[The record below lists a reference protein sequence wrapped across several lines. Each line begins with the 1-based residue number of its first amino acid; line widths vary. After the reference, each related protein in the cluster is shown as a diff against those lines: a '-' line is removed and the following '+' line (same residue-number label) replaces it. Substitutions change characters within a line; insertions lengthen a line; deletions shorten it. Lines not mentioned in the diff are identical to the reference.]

1 MNTLIVIGTLALE
14 KANQPFLFLDLFYVI
29 PSKFMFHRQSW
40 GGECLTDRNE
50 DKRREIRP
58 DLAQVS
64 RLWDYFPPIV
74 NSPIVC

>member
-1 MNTLIVIGTLALE
+1 MNTLSVIGTLALE
-14 KANQPFLFLDLFYVI
+14 KANQPFFVFGSFLCYSVQIYVP
-29 PSKFMFHRQSW
+29 PSVLR

-64 RLWDYFPPIV
+64 RLWDFFHQ
-74 NSPIVC
+74 